1 MNLGEVITTLQ
12 QSGVDLTRET
22 NVGEIKFKGAE
33 FIAVQFLGLAIP
45 GKSGVTSDDIDDA
58 VSQIESAISD
68 LESAKRS
75 LR

>member
-22 NVGEIKFKGAE
+22 NVGEIKFKGADY
-33 FIAVQFLGLAIP
+33 IAVEFLDLPKP
-45 GKSGVTSDDIDDA
+45 GKNGVTQEDIDDA
-58 VSQIESAISD
+58 MDQIESAISD
-68 LESAKRS
+68 LESAKRA